1 MTKKILTIALL
12 TVIFLSSCNET
23 PKQENAETTTTE
35 AVENVGDDIVTS
47 SSTDKD
53 GKKLEMIFNNAEGT
67 ATLNFNG
74 ETIELVQQR
83 AASGIWYNN
92 ENYELR
98 GKGNDIQLTKDGN
111 VIFEHQDDKV
121 NVEAKNDK
129 GDVLNMTFN
138 NTTGTVKAYLNGG
151 AQIDLVEEKA
161 ASGIWYKNDH
171 YELRGKG
178 DNYELSK
185 DGKTIFTNLNRH

>member
-1 MTKKILTIALL
+1 MTNKILTIALL

-161 ASGIWYKNDH
+161 ASGIWYKNDQ

-185 DGKTIFTNLNRH
+185 DGKTIFTNLNSH

>member
-161 ASGIWYKNDH
+161 ASGIWYKNDQ

>member
-1 MTKKILTIALL
+1 MANKILVIAML
-12 TVIFLSSCNET
+12 TVLFLNSCKET
-23 PKQENAETTTTE
+23 PTQESAENTTSETFKNG
-35 AVENVGDDIVTS
+35 VDDIVTS
-47 SSTDKD
+47 TFTDKD
-53 GKKLEMIFNNAEGT
+53 GKKLELTFNNTKGT
-67 ATLNFNG
+67 ATLSLNG
-74 ETIELVQQR
+74 ETIELVAQKS
-83 AASGIWYNN
+83 ASGIWYKN

-121 NVEAKNDK
+121 NVEAKNNL

-138 NTTGTVKAYLNGG
+138 NTEGTVKAYLNGG
-151 AQIDLVEEKA
+151 EQIDLVEKKA

-178 DNYELSK
+178 DNYTLKK
-185 DGKTIFTNLNRH
+185 DGKTVFNN

>member
-1 MTKKILTIALL
+1 MANKILVIAML
-12 TVIFLSSCNET
+12 TVLFLNSCKET
-23 PKQENAETTTTE
+23 PTQESAENTTSETFKNG
-35 AVENVGDDIVTS
+35 VDDIVTS
-47 SSTDKD
+47 TFTDKD
-53 GKKLEMIFNNAEGT
+53 GKKLELTFNNTKGT
-67 ATLNFNG
+67 ATLSLNG
-74 ETIELVQQR
+74 ETIELVAQKS
-83 AASGIWYNN
+83 ASGIWYKN

-121 NVEAKNDK
+121 NVEAKNNL

-138 NTTGTVKAYLNGG
+138 NTEGTVKAYLNGG
-151 AQIDLVEEKA
+151 AQIDLVEKKA

-178 DNYELSK
+178 DNYTLKK
-185 DGKTIFTNLNRH
+185 DGKTVFNN

>member
-1 MTKKILTIALL
+1 MTNKILTIALL

-161 ASGIWYKNDH
+161 ASGIWYKNDQ

-178 DNYELSK
+178 DNYEL
-185 DGKTIFTNLNRH
+185 

>member
-1 MTKKILTIALL
+1 MANKILVIAML
-12 TVIFLSSCNET
+12 TVLFLNSCKET
-23 PKQENAETTTTE
+23 PTQESAENTTSETFKNG
-35 AVENVGDDIVTS
+35 VDDIVTS
-47 SSTDKD
+47 TFTDKD
-53 GKKLEMIFNNAEGT
+53 GKKLELTFNNTKGT
-67 ATLNFNG
+67 ATLSLNG
-74 ETIELVQQR
+74 ETIELVAQKS
-83 AASGIWYNN
+83 ASGIWYKN

-121 NVEAKNDK
+121 NVEAKNNL

-138 NTTGTVKAYLNGG
+138 NTEGTVKAYLNGG

-178 DNYELSK
+178 DNYTLKK
-185 DGKTIFTNLNRH
+185 DGKTVFNN

>member
-1 MTKKILTIALL
+1 MANKILVIAML
-12 TVIFLSSCNET
+12 TVLFLNSCKET
-23 PKQENAETTTTE
+23 PTQESAENTTSETFKNG
-35 AVENVGDDIVTS
+35 VDDIVTS
-47 SSTDKD
+47 TFTDKD
-53 GKKLEMIFNNAEGT
+53 GKKLELTFNNTKGT
-67 ATLNFNG
+67 ATLSLNG
-74 ETIELVQQR
+74 ETIELVAQKS
-83 AASGIWYNN
+83 ASGIWYKN

-121 NVEAKNDK
+121 NVEAKNNN

-138 NTTGTVKAYLNGG
+138 NTEGTVKAYLNGG

-178 DNYELSK
+178 DNYTLKK
-185 DGKTIFTNLNRH
+185 DGKTVFNN